1 MELEKVNLK
10 PLKEEMTQQGSNTK
24 MELDMMS
31 AQLQELNAALMK
43 LGDRLNNKELEN
55 ERLQNQ
61 LAESLKTQQNL
72 TARNETGMNLMFAQ
86 LREKDAALMKLG
98 DRLNDKELE
107 NERLQKQLA
116 ECLKTQQNLKAR
128 NETGMNIMSAQLRE
142 KDAALMKLGDRLN
155 ELELENERLKIQ
167 LTARYENE
175 FVFLSLL
182 LCSFFSLIL
191 V

>member
-1 MELEKVNLK
+1 MNLK
-10 PLKEEMTQQGSNTK
+10 PFKEEMAQQGNNTK
-24 MELDMMS
+24 MELDMLS

-43 LGDRLNNKELEN
+43 LGDRLNNKDLEN
-55 ERLQNQ
+55 ERL
-61 LAESLKTQQNL
+61 KI
-72 TARNETGMNLMFAQ
+72 
-86 LREKDAALMKLG
+86 
-98 DRLNDKELE
+98 
-107 NERLQKQLA
+107 QLA

-128 NETGMNIMSAQLRE
+128 NKTMNLMSAQLQE
-142 KDAALMKLGDRLN
+142 KDAVILTLCDRLN

-175 FVFLSLL
+175 FVLLSLL